1 MTPTD
6 RSNREIESIQ
16 LEQSSKGVGVTSVR
30 AGSRQVIDVVAIV
43 IENAFRPANGES
55 ATNAVMNWMNSSIT
69 AEQVCQRCASFATL
83 GGHFYG
89 SLDWQASRTETR
101 KLC

>member
-1 MTPTD
+1 
-6 RSNREIESIQ
+6 
-16 LEQSSKGVGVTSVR
+16 VR
-30 AGSRQVIDVVAIV
+30 AGSRLVIDVVATV

-69 AEQVCQRCASFATL
+69 AEQVCHRCASFASL
-83 GGHFYG
+83 GGHFYS